1 MGTKRRQKNQ
11 RLRSGE
17 ESRIRERNRDPHF
30 NFEERNTGIDRNGL
44 GGGGRKRKEKKDKS

>member
-1 MGTKRRQKNQ
+1 
-11 RLRSGE
+11 LRSGE

-44 GGGGRKRKEKKDKS
+44 GGGGKGEEEEKEREKRQKLSECRGR